1 MSPDLVTRPE
11 IQFVFLLVEMCKKP
25 KTSSI
30 NHVPHLGHRAN
41 VSEAIIVCP
50 CCATRIPTEWWNW
63 GSDMFNPGNFPAML
77 KLWRSSSFN
86 NPSQPCVQLK
96 LLLESSEQLLK
107 KKTSNPLRKIC
118 IASHK
123 KCKTGST
130 NSHLQHLWVESWCT
144 FQSLMSLWPEAS
156 NFTLREASRLIHL
169 MQMNQNKKRYTLP
182 AMMEAAPDSC
192 GSSIPTLPEEYS
204 TVHVSRNLCVL
215 QLEKKSPTWV
225 ATGMTDNAKIYG
237 LDLDLE
243 VISWSFVHH
252 FITLKDNYVELI
264 ITNPPPMGISGMRL
278 ENIVKLMAAQQ
289 RSQPLAKLKSWLK
302 APKMLIIWNMVLGI
316 NY

>member
-1 MSPDLVTRPE
+1 
-11 IQFVFLLVEMCKKP
+11 
-25 KTSSI
+25 
-30 NHVPHLGHRAN
+30 
-41 VSEAIIVCP
+41 
-50 CCATRIPTEWWNW
+50 
-63 GSDMFNPGNFPAML
+63 
-77 KLWRSSSFN
+77 
-86 NPSQPCVQLK
+86 
-96 LLLESSEQLLK
+96 
-107 KKTSNPLRKIC
+107 
-118 IASHK
+118 
-123 KCKTGST
+123 
-130 NSHLQHLWVESWCT
+130 
-144 FQSLMSLWPEAS
+144 MSLWPEAS

-225 ATGMTDNAKIYG
+225 TTGMTDNAKIYG